1 MKRHPLLVRADR
13 RKTQLN
19 SLESSERSEIQPR
32 GREQSSDG
40 DIVFGWQMSKA
51 AGPAID
57 IHELPSLA
65 TKRQVADWAG
75 VSTRQIEILTK
86 AGAFPD
92 PVRIGTRPRWRRSD
106 LLAWL
111 DQQRRVPEGGA
122 E

>member
-1 MKRHPLLVRADR
+1 MKRNPLLGEADR

-19 SLESSERSEIQPR
+19 SLDSSDRSEIQPR
-32 GREQSSDG
+32 GREQSSEG
-40 DIVFGWQMSKA
+40 DVIFGWQMSKS

-57 IHELPSLA
+57 IHELPPLA
-65 TKRQVADWAG
+65 TKKQVADWAG

-92 PVRIGTRPRWRRSD
+92 PIRIGTRPRWRRSD

-111 DQQRRVPEGGA
+111 DQQRRVPDGGA